1 MRVCNRA
8 GVVCPCPSGVSHCRR
23 NWNRKLLD
31 RLWINIVLEDYYI
44 RSYPLLNLKTF
55 VSQCFQSIFLF
66 YVLSYIYIYIYNTCS
81 CLALLKY
88 TRSPTLCTNRQE
100 KIQNYSPK
108 INQTIPSN
116 PFQGNER
123 LVSITPN
130 HTKFHCMAEMFLSVC
145 TIWWNR
151 VLLTPLHFEFKFCV
165 KHQAILT
172 SVTAWMD
179 MVRDSLSFS
188 LVNLGMRWIWT
199 WF

>member
-1 MRVCNRA
+1 MDKYSIGRLLYQ
-8 GVVCPCPSGVSHCRR
+8 VVSS
-23 NWNRKLLD
+23 
-31 RLWINIVLEDYYI
+31 IEFEDLCL
-44 RSYPLLNLKTF
+44 P
-55 VSQCFQSIFLF
+55 
-66 YVLSYIYIYIYNTCS
+66 VLSVHFLVLCFVIYINNTCS
-81 CLALLKY
+81 CLALFKN

-151 VLLTPLHFEFKFCV
+151 ALLTPLHFEFKFCV

-172 SVTAWMD
+172 SVTA
-179 MVRDSLSFS
+179 
-188 LVNLGMRWIWT
+188 
-199 WF
+199 